1 METPNTTYK
10 KGLWIHIIAILL
22 VIGLPFFIVNFD
34 YISLEMIGYFTL
46 PSILILI
53 LFYAN
58 YNLLIDKFLF
68 PKRYTLFILSNL
80 GLLLGCFFILN
91 SSGYSKFKREYRQQ
105 ERMHF
110 IQMLEAENNAE
121 ENKRFR
127 KFYSDIKDY
136 HHKLN
141 GKKLNKRP
149 YGHNDKRHLTG
160 FILLGFIS
168 VLTSIG
174 IKSNKQVLNESTKR
188 KFIEN
193 EYLKSQN
200 AFLSYQIQPHFFFNT
215 LNSIHALIDI
225 SQDQAKSTLIDLS
238 KLMRYVLNVS
248 EQKEVSIKKEIEFLH
263 NYCDLMK
270 LRISDDF
277 KFKFETILSS
287 EDKSITP
294 LLFIVLVEN
303 AFKHGVSGLDSDF
316 ITISCIQN
324 ENALLFSVHN
334 SKYERTVQTSTDSS
348 IGIENLK
355 TRLQLMYPNTHT
367 LQVSESDNDYKSI
380 LTITS

>member
-287 EDKSITP
+287 EDKSIAP